1 MNLVFIKIASFMAI
15 IAAGIAAGRSGK
27 LGKGT
32 GEALSKIVFNVTLP
46 AAIVHAFGSATFT
59 PQMFILVPIGVLC
72 TLGPYLLTLLCTRSS
87 RRDDRILYL
96 LNLCGFNIG
105 SFGLPLVQ
113 AFFPPTTVVA
123 ACMFDAGN
131 ALMMTGGT
139 YALTCVIEQE
149 GSINRPALM
158 VLKRLFTS
166 IPFDS
171 YIVLIALALLGIQ
184 IPQAVV
190 HFTEPM
196 ANANGFLSM
205 FMLGLMV
212 NFSVAHEKIYTVL
225 RLLSARALAST
236 IMSLLAF
243 TLLPLGY
250 EIRCIIVLL
259 LWAPIGSMGP
269 VFTLWAGG
277 DYGLAGLAN
286 TVSILMSILVM
297 TALIIATG
305 MVL

>member
-1 MNLVFIKIASFMAI
+1 M
-15 IAAGIAAGRSGK
+15 
-27 LGKGT
+27 
-32 GEALSKIVFNVTLP
+32 
-46 AAIVHAFGSATFT
+46 
-59 PQMFILVPIGVLC
+59 
-72 TLGPYLLTLLCTRSS
+72 
-87 RRDDRILYL
+87 
-96 LNLCGFNIG
+96 
-105 SFGLPLVQ
+105 
-113 AFFPPTTVVA
+113 
-123 ACMFDAGN
+123 
-131 ALMMTGGT
+131 
-139 YALTCVIEQE
+139 
-149 GSINRPALM
+149 
-158 VLKRLFTS
+158 
-166 IPFDS
+166 
-171 YIVLIALALLGIQ
+171 
-184 IPQAVV
+184 

-212 NFSVAHEKIYTVL
+212 NFSVAHEKIYTAL